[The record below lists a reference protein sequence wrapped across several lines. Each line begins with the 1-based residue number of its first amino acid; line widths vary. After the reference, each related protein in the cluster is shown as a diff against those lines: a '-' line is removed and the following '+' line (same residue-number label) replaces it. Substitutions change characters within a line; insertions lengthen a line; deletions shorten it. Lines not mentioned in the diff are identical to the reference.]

1 MPFVQSKLEKITDQ
15 TRNIFDL
22 LIYKPDNGDSIS
34 DVTTVGYFSDSR
46 FIDEWDGSVVSCA
59 LSDGYFN
66 VVVIGGNASLSGT
79 SLTQDQVDAL
89 NDYIATDFI
98 RMTSAGPQAI
108 NTTST
113 TIELGDVL
121 EGNGITYNSLNESIT
136 FPPGVD
142 RLYSFNF
149 LVNGISAGNN
159 NCFLWA
165 ESFNGV
171 DWVPFP
177 TSGQELS
184 FGNNDTYKT
193 DITSILT
200 IPGGTEFRF
209 RAKTDSGTV
218 TLGTSFMEGADTI
231 QVLASVLA
239 VASIGPNKS

>member
-1 MPFVQSKLEKITDQ
+1 MAILPPNTGDGISPEQS
-15 TRNIFDL
+15 
-22 LIYKPDNGDSIS
+22 SA
-34 DVTTVGYFSDSR
+34 
-46 FIDEWDGSVVSCA
+46 ID
-59 LSDGYFN
+59 
-66 VVVIGGNASLSGT
+66 
-79 SLTQDQVDAL
+79 
-89 NDYIATDFI
+89 DYINTDFI
-98 RMTSAGPQAI
+98 RMTNTGPQVI
-108 NTTST
+108 STTSET
-113 TIELGDVL
+113 VELGTVL
-121 EGNGITYNSLNESIT
+121 EGSGITYNAVNESIT
-136 FPPGVD
+136 FPAGVD

-149 LVNGISAGNN
+149 LVNGVSAGNN

-218 TLGTSFMEGADTI
+218 TLGTSFTEGASTI

-239 VASIGPNKS
+239 VASIGPDK